1 MRTSFQVA
9 RIVAIAAVGSGVQAA
24 DLKLNVK
31 PGLWEVTSVGQVA
44 GQMPAMQM
52 PDSVMQNMTPERR
65 AQMEAMMK
73 NMAARAAQPRT
84 RQRCITEEQLKRDA
98 AFNEADRP
106 NCKRTVTMNSSSD
119 WEVHS
124 QCTVENG
131 QTDVTAHF
139 HADSPSS
146 VTGNIDVAANGENGR
161 NMSIKNTVTAKW
173 LSADCGDVKPDEIK
187 EAGK

>member
-9 RIVAIAAVGSGVQAA
+9 RMIVVAAIGSSAHAA

-31 PGLWEVTSVGQVA
+31 PGLWEVTSASQMA
-44 GQMPAMQM
+44 GQMGQMQM

-98 AFNEADRP
+98 AFGEAQRTD
-106 NCKRTVTMNSSSD
+106 CKQTVTTNSASD
-119 WEVHS
+119 WEVHA
-124 QCTVENG
+124 QCSG
-131 QTDVTAHF
+131 DGRQSDITAHF
-139 HADSPSS
+139 HADSSTS
-146 VTGNIDVAANGENGR
+146 VTGTVDMAITADGRSMNG
-161 NMSIKNTVTAKW
+161 KNTISAKW
-173 LSADCGDVKPDEIK
+173 VSADCGDVKPDDVK
-187 EAGK
+187 DAGK